1 MSNAKGGD
9 SPLALQGLAVGAAHD
24 TRDCHMKKTMGSFA
38 VALAMMGA
46 VELPALSAHCSDNA
60 LVKGKTAFQQNCIA
74 CHADGG
80 NEVYPEKTFSK
91 ADLQRNNI
99 HTPADIVR
107 IMRNPGPGMLKFDAA
122 TLSDE
127 DARAIAEYILAT
139 FNK

>member
-1 MSNAKGGD
+1 MY
-9 SPLALQGLAVGAAHD
+9 
-24 TRDCHMKKTMGSFA
+24 KTMGRFV

-46 VELPALSAHCSDNA
+46 AVLPALSAHCSEEA
-60 LVKGKTAFQQNCIA
+60 LEKGKPAFLHNCIA

-80 NEVYPEKTFSK
+80 NEVNPEKTFSK

-127 DARAIAEYILAT
+127 DAHAVAEYILAT

>member
-1 MSNAKGGD
+1 
-9 SPLALQGLAVGAAHD
+9 
-24 TRDCHMKKTMGSFA
+24 MKETMGRFV
-38 VALAMMGA
+38 VALAIMGA
-46 VELPALSAHCSDNA
+46 ALLPALSAHCSEEA
-60 LVKGKTAFQQNCIA
+60 LAKGKAAFLHNCIA

-80 NEVYPEKTFSK
+80 NEVNPEKTFSR

-127 DARAIAEYILAT
+127 DAHVIAEYILAT
-139 FNK
+139 FDK

>member
-1 MSNAKGGD
+1 MM
-9 SPLALQGLAVGAAHD
+9 
-24 TRDCHMKKTMGSFA
+24 RKTMERFV

-46 VELPALSAHCSDNA
+46 LVLPAFSAHCSDNDLA
-60 LVKGKTAFQQNCIA
+60 KGKAAFQQNCIA

-80 NEVYPEKTFSK
+80 NEVNPEKTFSK
-91 ADLQRNNI
+91 ADLQRNNV

-107 IMRNPGPGMLKFDAA
+107 IVRNPGPGMLKFDTG

-127 DARAIAEYILAT
+127 DAHAIAEYILAT

>member
-1 MSNAKGGD
+1 
-9 SPLALQGLAVGAAHD
+9 
-24 TRDCHMKKTMGSFA
+24 MKKTMGRFV

-46 VELPALSAHCSDNA
+46 ALLPSLSAHCSEGA
-60 LVKGKTAFQQNCIA
+60 LEKGKTSFLHNCIA

-80 NEVYPEKTFSK
+80 NEVNPEKTFSK
-91 ADLQRNNI
+91 SDLQRNNI

-122 TLSDE
+122 TISDE
-127 DARAIAEYILAT
+127 DAHAIALYILAT

>member
-1 MSNAKGGD
+1 
-9 SPLALQGLAVGAAHD
+9 
-24 TRDCHMKKTMGSFA
+24 MKKIMGRFV

-46 VELPALSAHCSDNA
+46 PLLPALSAHCA
-60 LVKGKTAFQQNCIA
+60 EGVIEKGKTAFMHNCIA

-80 NEVYPEKTFSK
+80 NEVNPEKTFSK
-91 ADLQRNNI
+91 ADLQRNDI

-122 TLSDE
+122 TISDE
-127 DARAIAEYILAT
+127 DAHAIAAYILAT

>member
-1 MSNAKGGD
+1 MERF
-9 SPLALQGLAVGAAHD
+9 V
-24 TRDCHMKKTMGSFA
+24 
-38 VALAMMGA
+38 VAFAMMG
-46 VELPALSAHCSDNA
+46 VVVLPALSAHCSEGT
-60 LVKGKTAFQQNCIA
+60 LEKGKAAFQRNCIA

-80 NEVYPEKTFSK
+80 NEVNPEKTFSK

-122 TLSDE
+122 TLPDE
-127 DARAIAEYILAT
+127 DAHAIAEYILAT

>member
-1 MSNAKGGD
+1 
-9 SPLALQGLAVGAAHD
+9 
-24 TRDCHMKKTMGSFA
+24 MKKTMGRFV
-38 VALAMMGA
+38 VALAMVGA
-46 VELPALSAHCSDNA
+46 ALLPVLSAHCSEGT
-60 LVKGKTAFQQNCIA
+60 LEKGKTAFLHNCIA

-80 NEVYPEKTFSK
+80 NEVNPEKTFSR

-107 IMRNPGPGMLKFDAA
+107 IMRNPGPGMLKFGTA

-127 DARAIAEYILAT
+127 DANAIAEYILAT